1 MEAAEADLAVTVEDE
16 EVVVEVAFEEVLAVV
31 LLEDEVVS
39 VVRLG
44 SDSVVVYV

>member
-44 SDSVVVYV
+44 SDSVVAYV